1 MTISPLSFFLQVWS
15 IDGKKY
21 KYSLVACVTTCLQEE
36 VKSTCDCIMG
46 FFAPSYTFTNLSITP
61 YCLDMKEPFE
71 TISNRSK
78 CMTEIARASVPKCA
92 DCHPPCKEFRYHKS
106 SFSANWPRNNQLM
119 PFYHNYIKGS
129 SNAQKFS
136 IFEDIDKLFREG
148 NVTEGNRM
156 LQDTSL
162 IKDNFA
168 KVSVYLSSVDVVVV
182 EDHVGVAIF
191 DLLAKIGGTLN
202 LYSGISC
209 IVMVEII
216 DFLYNIIWQYGK
228 NKPTNSS
235 AVTVQT

>member
-1 MTISPLSFFLQVWS
+1 
-15 IDGKKY
+15 
-21 KYSLVACVTTCLQEE
+21 
-36 VKSTCDCIMG
+36 
-46 FFAPSYTFTNLSITP
+46 
-61 YCLDMKEPFE
+61 
-71 TISNRSK
+71 
-78 CMTEIARASVPKCA
+78 
-92 DCHPPCKEFRYHKS
+92 
-106 SFSANWPRNNQLM
+106 M

-129 SNAQKFS
+129 SNEQKFS
-136 IFEDIDKLFREG
+136 IFEQIDKLIREG

-168 KVSVYLSSVDVVVV
+168 KVSVYLSSVDV
-182 EDHVGVAIF
+182 GVRIF